1 MVGTCKHA
9 TEATDEEVPSGTRFM
24 VGERR
29 QGNEAGWERSRGALT
44 SEDAGMSTR

>member
-1 MVGTCKHA
+1 MVGTWKHA
-9 TEATDEEVPSGTRFM
+9 TEATDEEFLRERFM

-29 QGNEAGWERSRGALT
+29 QGKEAGWERTRGALT

>member
-1 MVGTCKHA
+1 
-9 TEATDEEVPSGTRFM
+9 M

-29 QGNEAGWERSRGALT
+29 QGDEAGWERSRGALT